1 MIEIPQ
7 QHYLYFCVVHCM
19 IPYSFYNINN
29 INNCITFQLLNVQTG
44 YVFLTNSVFINAGN
58 YNAIQLAVHLTDIL
72 TINNFIVQYNGI
84 INKFKF
90 TNSQYNFR
98 FLSGTTTCLNMLGLS
113 KNDALNTSI
122 LQSYTSVN
130 QINLATQS
138 CLCIT
143 SIINTG
149 SINNSNVNDM
159 NIPVSIPL
167 MSLPYS
173 VFFLPK
179 Q

>member
-1 MIEIPQ
+1 MSSETIQIHLSLKFANRLVDNQLSSCEYYLPMIEIPQ
-7 QHYLYFCVVHCM
+7 QHYLYLSLVHCM

-44 YVFLTNSVFINAGN
+44 NVFLTNSVFINAGN

-98 FLSGTTTCLNMLGLS
+98 FFLGQQL
-113 KNDALNTSI
+113 ALTLIHQYYSLI
-122 LQSYTSVN
+122 Q
-130 QINLATQS
+130 
-138 CLCIT
+138 
-143 SIINTG
+143 
-149 SINNSNVNDM
+149 
-159 NIPVSIPL
+159 VSIK
-167 MSLPYS
+167 SI
-173 VFFLPK
+173 
-179 Q
+179 